1 MTKIKVQKGSFFPL
15 KWSREPGQ
23 ANAKAL
29 MEKKKKKKAQ
39 VAWKTTE
46 REARALLA
54 LANMQIYYETSITK
68 TGGH

>member
-29 MEKKKKKKAQ
+29 MEKKKKKKH
-39 VAWKTTE
+39 KLLGKPLKE
-46 REARALLA
+46 RQER
-54 LANMQIYYETSITK
+54 Y
-68 TGGH
+68 